1 MLHIIFAILKI
12 VLLILAAVLGIAL
25 WILALLLLIPVR
37 YEAHVKKKE
46 EFFVEAKVH
55 WLLHLVRMPV
65 SFRDGELSAK
75 LKVLIFTVKDFLAD
89 EEEIQDGA
97 EEMFPDVEETSD
109 AAGQVT
115 DPNKN
120 QIGTALDKTEFSEK
134 ETNTEPVEEKTE
146 ELDSD
151 PARKQQ
157 KPFGVLRKI
166 TVFLKMLVDFLKA
179 TWRFLSSIPKKLKKL
194 KYTFHQFY
202 VKIKRMKRFV
212 TDDRTRAAL
221 GLAWSQLRVLLGK
234 LLPKRVWGD
243 LHFGTDDPALTGEI
257 LGGISIFYPLFMDNV
272 KVVPDF
278 QESVLEGELYLK
290 GRIRLITIVRIA
302 WKLYRDKNV
311 RFVYRMVT

>member
-1 MLHIIFAILKI
+1 
-12 VLLILAAVLGIAL
+12 
-25 WILALLLLIPVR
+25 
-37 YEAHVKKKE
+37 
-46 EFFVEAKVH
+46 
-55 WLLHLVRMPV
+55 
-65 SFRDGELSAK
+65 
-75 LKVLIFTVKDFLAD
+75 
-89 EEEIQDGA
+89 
-97 EEMFPDVEETSD
+97 
-109 AAGQVT
+109 
-115 DPNKN
+115 
-120 QIGTALDKTEFSEK
+120 
-134 ETNTEPVEEKTE
+134 
-146 ELDSD
+146 
-151 PARKQQ
+151 
-157 KPFGVLRKI
+157 
-166 TVFLKMLVDFLKA
+166 MLVDFLKA

-202 VKIKRMKRFV
+202 VKIKRMKRFA